1 MCFAYYYIWTNIFQA
16 YLAIQGNI
24 FNERKT
30 KSVQQHSRE
39 LPHLGILQKFR
50 IIVSAAQKYSQR
62 VEKQLGVTGAQLW
75 IMKEIDVSPGLRV
88 GEVAKKLAIHQ
99 TTASNLLDALEKKE
113 MICKSRQETDQRIV
127 NLTLTEKGR
136 SLMQKAPEPVRGL
149 LPEALS
155 QMKGDDLI
163 RLGESMDVLLHSIQQ
178 VDEEFAMQ
186 PLSFTNVKKP
196 AGRPAGFCVMRV

>member
-1 MCFAYYYIWTNIFQA
+1 MSRQPK
-16 YLAIQGNI
+16 LAEQD
-24 FNERKT
+24 F
-30 KSVQQHSRE
+30 SE
-39 LPHLGILQKFR
+39 LSHLDILQKFR

-75 IMKEIDVSPGLRV
+75 IMKEIDVAPGLRV

-113 MICKSRQETDQRIV
+113 MICKTRQATDQRIV
-127 NLTLTEKGR
+127 NLSLTAKGR

-155 QMKGDDLI
+155 QMKSDDLT
-163 RLGESMDVLLHSIQQ
+163 RLGESMDILLHSIQL

-186 PLSFTNVKKP
+186 PLPFT
-196 AGRPAGFCVMRV
+196 M

>member
-1 MCFAYYYIWTNIFQA
+1 M
-16 YLAIQGNI
+16 
-24 FNERKT
+24 
-30 KSVQQHSRE
+30 
-39 LPHLGILQKFR
+39 
-50 IIVSAAQKYSQR
+50 
-62 VEKQLGVTGAQLW
+62 
-75 IMKEIDVSPGLRV
+75 GL
-88 GEVAKKLAIHQ
+88 
-99 TTASNLLDALEKKE
+99 LEKKE

-155 QMKGDDLI
+155 QMKDDDLM

-186 PLSFTNVKKP
+186 PLPFT
-196 AGRPAGFCVMRV
+196 M

>member
-1 MCFAYYYIWTNIFQA
+1 MSRNP
-16 YLAIQGNI
+16 
-24 FNERKT
+24 
-30 KSVQQHSRE
+30 KSAQQHSSE
-39 LPHLGILQKFR
+39 LSHLEILQKFR

-75 IMKEIDVSPGLRV
+75 IMKEIDVTPGLRV

-136 SLMQKAPEPVRGL
+136 LLMQKAPEPVRGL

-155 QMKGDDLI
+155 QMKSDDLML
-163 RLGESMDVLLHSIQQ
+163 LGESMNILLQSIQQ

-186 PLSFTNVKKP
+186 PLPFT
-196 AGRPAGFCVMRV
+196 M

>member
-1 MCFAYYYIWTNIFQA
+1 MSRKPE
-16 YLAIQGNI
+16 LA
-24 FNERKT
+24 
-30 KSVQQHSRE
+30 QQSSTG
-39 LPHLGILQKFR
+39 LSHLEILQKFR

-75 IMKEIDVSPGLRV
+75 IMKEIDVAPGLRV

-127 NLTLTEKGR
+127 NLSLTEKGK
-136 SLMQKAPEPVRGL
+136 SLMDKAPEPVRGF

-155 QMKGDDLI
+155 QMKSDDLI
-163 RLGESMDVLLHSIQQ
+163 RLGESMDILLHSIQQ
-178 VDEEFAMQ
+178 VDEEFALQ
-186 PLSFTNVKKP
+186 PLPFT
-196 AGRPAGFCVMRV
+196 M

>member
-1 MCFAYYYIWTNIFQA
+1 MSGKPKSAQRHSSELC
-16 YLAIQGNI
+16 YL
-24 FNERKT
+24 E
-30 KSVQQHSRE
+30 
-39 LPHLGILQKFR
+39 ILQKFR

-75 IMKEIDVSPGLRV
+75 IMKEIDVTPGLRV

-136 SLMQKAPEPVRGL
+136 LLMQKAPEPVRGL

-155 QMKGDDLI
+155 QMKDDDLM

-186 PLSFTNVKKP
+186 PLPFT
-196 AGRPAGFCVMRV
+196 M

>member
-1 MCFAYYYIWTNIFQA
+1 MS
-16 YLAIQGNI
+16 
-24 FNERKT
+24 RKP
-30 KSVQQHSRE
+30 KSAQQHSSE
-39 LPHLGILQKFR
+39 LSHLEILQKFR
-50 IIVSAAQKYSQR
+50 IMVSAAQKYSQR

-75 IMKEIDVSPGLRV
+75 IMKEIDVTPGLRV

-136 SLMQKAPEPVRGL
+136 LLMQKAPEPVRGL

-155 QMKGDDLI
+155 QMKSDDLML
-163 RLGESMDVLLHSIQQ
+163 LGESMNILLQSIQQ

-186 PLSFTNVKKP
+186 PLPFT
-196 AGRPAGFCVMRV
+196 M